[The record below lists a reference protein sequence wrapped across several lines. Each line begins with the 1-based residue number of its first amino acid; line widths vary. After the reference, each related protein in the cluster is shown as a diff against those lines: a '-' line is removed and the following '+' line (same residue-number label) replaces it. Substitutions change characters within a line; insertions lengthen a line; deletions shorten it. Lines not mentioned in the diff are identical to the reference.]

1 MIKEVKG
8 VYAELRS
15 TIDLHFHKIDEHAVQ
30 MAASVN
36 VIPTMPW
43 GYWKTVSQ
51 SQRTI

>member
-15 TIDLHFHKIDEHAVQ
+15 TIDLHFHKIYEHAVR

-36 VIPTMPW
+36 VIPTMPP
-43 GYWKTVSQ
+43 GKQCHRVESLP
-51 SQRTI
+51 